1 MYENELYHHG
11 IKGQK
16 WGVRRFQNGDGS
28 LKPAGEKRYGVGE
41 RVADYASRSRKTK
54 QTEAMRGVDMIDAR
68 NRAIQEA
75 KGKGL
80 RAQLSAR
87 YGHAR
92 DQAMYEASSKNYQ
105 KQADIWKDSKNAMIG
120 KHNRQKYEK
129 EAFNTMSK
137 SNYHKTIRNMSYGKR
152 AVNAALGDPVKAHM
166 PYKSLFSNKT
176 ITYGQRRVQADLVSM
191 GIFTA
196 GMLAVG
202 AAERANLR

>member
-1 MYENELYHHG
+1 MNNELYHHG

-68 NRAIQEA
+68 NRAIKAA

-92 DQAMYEASSKNYQ
+92 DQAMHEASSKNLS
-105 KQADIWKDSKNAMIG
+105 KQADVWKDSKNARIG
-120 KHNRQKYEK
+120 EHNRNKYEK
-129 EAFNTMSK
+129 RAFNEMSEA
-137 SNYHKTIRNMSYGKR
+137 NYHKTIKNMNYGKR
-152 AVNAALGDPVKAHM
+152 AVNAVLGDPIKQNM
-166 PYKSLFSNKT
+166 PYKSAFSNKT
-176 ITYGQRRVQADLVSM
+176 ITKGKWHTQVALEKTVIL
-191 GIFTA
+191 GGA
-196 GMLAVG
+196 LALK
-202 AAERANLR
+202 AYSDYRNK

>member
-1 MYENELYHHG
+1 MYEAELYHHG

-68 NRAIQEA
+68 NRAIQAA

-92 DQAMYEASSKNYQ
+92 DQAMYEASSKNFS
-105 KQADIWKDSKNAMIG
+105 KQADIWKDSKNARIG
-120 KHNRQKYEK
+120 AYKQNKYSK
-129 EAFNTMSK
+129 EAFNQMSK
-137 SNYHKTIRNMSYGKR
+137 SKYHETIKNMSYGKR
-152 AVNAALGDPVKAHM
+152 AINHVLGDPVKKNM
-166 PYKSLFSNKT
+166 PYKSAFSNKT
-176 ITYGQRRVQADLVSM
+176 ITYGQRQ
-191 GIFTA
+191 TQE
-196 GMLAVG
+196 MLQTFAWLGV
-202 AAERANLR
+202 AAAFKYANSKNQ